1 MFCFTGMTPEQVGNI
16 IKDHS
21 VYLTKVTESGIE
33 SPLFLTLFRTAASQW
48 LELPLGMLAIW
59 RKPCTMSPSN
69 LLFIN
74 SVYCPPLFDPGFYLQ
89 SSSCLLYPQV
99 NWTPALPESRS
110 SLTAPLFKT
119 ISLLNIYQDHQL
131 YSSMIKNGRAYLQ
144 AMKLLVIYLPWHC
157 HGKFCCNTMCLKNK
171 SLCDSFKIVMCEPS
185 LGLVRTCMQHNAC
198 ALSCFND
205 Q

>member
-1 MFCFTGMTPEQVGNI
+1 MELNLHYSWHCSGRPHLNGWSYLWECWPFGESHARCHQVIFSSSTWFTV
-16 IKDHS
+16 
-21 VYLTKVTESGIE
+21 
-33 SPLFLTLFRTAASQW
+33 PL
-48 LELPLGMLAIW
+48 
-59 RKPCTMSPSN
+59 
-69 LLFIN
+69 
-74 SVYCPPLFDPGFYLQ
+74 YPGFYHQ

-171 SLCDSFKIVMCEPS
+171 SLCDSFKIVVCVVAASCWQGITMPNCRKTSMICILCVNSCQES
-185 LGLVRTCMQHNAC
+185 SSR
-198 ALSCFND
+198 ALSWGVHL
-205 Q
+205 